1 MVRYFSDLARR
12 LVEVVGV
19 VTALVFVFEI
29 TTANRSLPSLD
40 LDSAEGTSAF
50 EFFEANNRAVVYVS
64 FSLDLSM
71 FQDPSSEFYTDPIS
85 VETFGSLGGA
95 VLLVDW
101 QSLSTSY
108 LAAIDDHRAEDLSL
122 TFRGP
127 AYARLFEAKGLPYVE
142 LLASPFTD
150 SVLER
155 AKCSEHLLGQSSAGK
170 VYRYVAGCMLNAIAP
185 PKSD

>member
-29 TTANRSLPSLD
+29 TTANRNLPSLD

-50 EFFEANNRAVVYVS
+50 EFFEANNRTVVYVS
-64 FSLDLSM
+64 FSLDRSM
-71 FQDPSSEFYTDPIS
+71 FQDPSSGFYTDPIS

-101 QSLSTSY
+101 QSLSTS
-108 LAAIDDHRAEDLSL
+108 
-122 TFRGP
+122 
-127 AYARLFEAKGLPYVE
+127 
-142 LLASPFTD
+142 
-150 SVLER
+150 
-155 AKCSEHLLGQSSAGK
+155 
-170 VYRYVAGCMLNAIAP
+170 
-185 PKSD
+185 